1 MPSPFRLR
9 LSLLLQSELMQI
21 SVRAFAS
28 YREAIGS
35 PRITVT
41 IPDGASP
48 GQVWKT
54 LLSSYPRLRALPQP
68 FAFAVNDE
76 YVASEVPLRPR
87 DELVLV
93 PPVSGGGEYIDLVET
108 PIDINAVL
116 AQVNHAQ
123 AGAVV
128 VFLGTV
134 RDNNRGRHVKY
145 LEYEAYQAMARKEM
159 RKVAADAQRQWP
171 LLSIAIVH
179 RLGHLEIGEIS
190 VAIAVAA
197 GHRSEAFEAAR
208 FAIDTLKH
216 TVPIWKKEVWADGAV
231 WIGSEPTGAGT
242 PS

>member
-1 MPSPFRLR
+1 
-9 LSLLLQSELMQI
+9 MQI
-21 SVRAFAS
+21 SIRAFAS

-35 PRITVT
+35 ARITLT

-48 GQVWKT
+48 GQVWKA

-76 YVASEVPLRPR
+76 YVASEVPLRPS

-108 PIDINAVL
+108 PIDINAL
-116 AQVNHAQ
+116 LKQVNHAQ

-145 LEYEAYQAMARKEM
+145 LEYEAYQTMARKEM
-159 RKVAADAQRQWP
+159 QRVAADVHRRWP
-171 LLSIAIVH
+171 VLSIAIIH
-179 RLGHLEIGEIS
+179 RFGHLEIGEIS

-197 GHRSEAFEAAR
+197 GHRREAFEAAQ

-231 WIGSEPTGAGT
+231 WIGSEPADAGT
-242 PS
+242 PLPHLTPGKQTKT

>member
-1 MPSPFRLR
+1 
-9 LSLLLQSELMQI
+9 MQI

-35 PRITVT
+35 PSITLT
-41 IPDGASP
+41 IPEGASP
-48 GQVWKT
+48 GQVWTT
-54 LLSSYPRLRALPQP
+54 LLSSYPRLRSLPQP

-76 YVASEVPLRPR
+76 YVASEVRLRPR

-108 PIDINAVL
+108 PIDVNAIL
-116 AQVNHAQ
+116 KQMNHAQ

-145 LEYEAYQAMARKEM
+145 LEYEAYQTMARKEM
-159 RKVAADAQRQWP
+159 RKVVEDAQRKWP

-197 GHRSEAFEAAR
+197 GHRNEAFEAAR

-231 WIGSEPTGAGT
+231 WIGSEPTDAGT
-242 PS
+242 PLSHLTPGKQSKT

>member
-1 MPSPFRLR
+1 
-9 LSLLLQSELMQI
+9 MQI

-35 PRITVT
+35 PRITLT
-41 IPDGASP
+41 IPDGTSP

-54 LLSSYPRLRALPQP
+54 LLSSYPRPRALPQP

-93 PPVSGGGEYIDLVET
+93 PPVSGGGEYVDLVET
-108 PIDINAVL
+108 PIDINDVVR
-116 AQVNHAQ
+116 QVNHAQ
-123 AGAVV
+123 AGGVV
-128 VFLGTV
+128 VFFGTV
-134 RDNNRGRHVKY
+134 RDNNRRRHGKY
-145 LEYEAYQAMARKEM
+145 LEYEAYQTMARKEM
-159 RKVAADAQRQWP
+159 GKDAADAQRRWP
-171 LLSIAIVH
+171 VLSIAIVH

-208 FAIDTLKH
+208 VAIDTLKH
-216 TVPIWKKEVWADGAV
+216 TRPIRKERGWADGAV
-231 WIGSEPTGAGT
+231 WIGSEPTGPGAPLQPLT
-242 PS
+242 PGKQDKT

>member
-1 MPSPFRLR
+1 MEQVDLAPSGCPGPDNLALTSIVWRDSGN
-9 LSLLLQSELMQI
+9 SLLLESDLMQI

-35 PRITVT
+35 PRITLT

-48 GQVWKT
+48 GQVWNT

-116 AQVNHAQ
+116 RQVNHAQ
-123 AGAVV
+123 AGGGG
-128 VFLGTV
+128 FFFGTG
-134 RDNNRGRHVKY
+134 RD
-145 LEYEAYQAMARKEM
+145 Q
-159 RKVAADAQRQWP
+159 
-171 LLSIAIVH
+171 
-179 RLGHLEIGEIS
+179 
-190 VAIAVAA
+190 
-197 GHRSEAFEAAR
+197 
-208 FAIDTLKH
+208 
-216 TVPIWKKEVWADGAV
+216 
-231 WIGSEPTGAGT
+231 
-242 PS
+242 